1 MKLLLGQ
8 VPAADAIYNCSHNTV
23 KSSLIEAGVLDG
35 VNDNFPNTEMCMDY
49 DPQLCYKTDNV
60 SFVSKENIVG
70 YNQSTPPS
78 VLLLLLQPQ
87 LPPSSWEPTVVLPS
101 LKANNIFDNAA
112 GVKSSPISTYTDLVV
127 PVCEESASI
136 SISGLCKVNSTCSN
150 IIDGYELVS
159 QRSVPGVRWI
169 VLLLLLLSQFS
180 YDQW

>member
-1 MKLLLGQ
+1 
-8 VPAADAIYNCSHNTV
+8 
-23 KSSLIEAGVLDG
+23 
-35 VNDNFPNTEMCMDY
+35 MDY

-70 YNQSTPPS
+70 YKQSTPHRFCCCCYS
-78 VLLLLLQPQ
+78 RRFRS
-87 LPPSSWEPTVVLPS
+87 SSWEPTVVLPS

-136 SISGLCKVNSTCSN
+136 SISGLCEVNSTCSN

-159 QRSVPGVRWI
+159 QRYRSRSEVDSAAAAIAVPFHI
-169 VLLLLLLSQFS
+169 MLLPYRHVQI
-180 YDQW
+180 

>member
-8 VPAADAIYNCSHNTV
+8 VPAADVIYNCSHNTV

-70 YNQSTPPS
+70 YKQSTPPS
-78 VLLLLLQPQ
+78 VLLLQPLLP
-87 LPPSSWEPTVVLPS
+87 LLVWETTVVLPS
-101 LKANNIFDNAA
+101 WKANNIFDNAA

-159 QRSVPGVRWI
+159 RGPSRSVVDSA
-169 VLLLLLLSQFS
+169 VL
-180 YDQW
+180 

>member
-1 MKLLLGQ
+1 MLLRSWWVTSPPPVHLPQ
-8 VPAADAIYNCSHNTV
+8 SPCAPANAVHNCLHNTV

-87 LPPSSWEPTVVLPS
+87 LPPLVL
-101 LKANNIFDNAA
+101 
-112 GVKSSPISTYTDLVV
+112 GTH
-127 PVCEESASI
+127 
-136 SISGLCKVNSTCSN
+136 
-150 IIDGYELVS
+150 
-159 QRSVPGVRWI
+159 RSVAKFEGK
-169 VLLLLLLSQFS
+169 
-180 YDQW
+180 

>member
-1 MKLLLGQ
+1 M
-8 VPAADAIYNCSHNTV
+8 
-23 KSSLIEAGVLDG
+23 
-35 VNDNFPNTEMCMDY
+35 
-49 DPQLCYKTDNV
+49 
-60 SFVSKENIVG
+60 
-70 YNQSTPPS
+70 
-78 VLLLLLQPQ
+78 
-87 LPPSSWEPTVVLPS
+87 LPS

>member
-1 MKLLLGQ
+1 M
-8 VPAADAIYNCSHNTV
+8 
-23 KSSLIEAGVLDG
+23 
-35 VNDNFPNTEMCMDY
+35 
-49 DPQLCYKTDNV
+49 
-60 SFVSKENIVG
+60 
-70 YNQSTPPS
+70 
-78 VLLLLLQPQ
+78 
-87 LPPSSWEPTVVLPS
+87 LPS

-159 QRSVPGVRWI
+159 QTSGVRWI
-169 VLLLLLLSQFS
+169 MLLLQEAAVTVT